1 MQRFAIR
8 EGWTTFWL
16 VALLVFTAT
25 WSVQMADWADG
36 LQILSTI
43 TIIGLAVGLVL
54 AQVRRIPSIVAHLA
68 ALLLGTVVV
77 LYEMTNFLSDSIGGR
92 RAKLDYLWTRW
103 THWYHLVSHG
113 QRADDLYLFILLM
126 AALLWVLSYIS
137 VWFVFRSHW
146 IWLTL
151 LLPGV
156 ILLLNMGYS
165 ERVPHVMIVLYLFA
179 AILLLMRYTFAER
192 EISWKRI
199 GIPYPEALPW
209 RGFWVASYLAMAVI
223 LVGWLTPITSTS
235 QLMLSGWQQVNGPWR
250 NLEDNFNNWFA
261 SLRGPGT
268 VGIGGFASFGNKFQ
282 LGGPLHLSDQPVLL
296 VKTNGNAPYVE
307 AHTYNIFN
315 GLGWESN
322 LDQNSDTTSSSVPPV
337 QRFGANDQIPVP
349 PSASKDRKQQTY
361 SMKVLTPRNSVIF
374 SAGETTSVSVP
385 TSVQVSFYD
394 YANQSLDVLQ
404 ATKADTPPLLW
415 PLVSALQGAQL
426 QQPGEGALPPQVG
439 QRNEIHSTPTSRAI
453 PTASP
458 GATPQPTATPIDPNS
473 IITIAGKSWVGDPD
487 VVKEIKD
494 ALDGLGQDGVS
505 VDLTVSPVGKTNQV
519 TKLTFS
525 GSLPVYSD
533 IEAIYASSG
542 VQSGESYNVTSLM
555 ANATSAQLQQAGTNY
570 PQEITQRYMG
580 VPPHSQRTDQLAHQ
594 ITANFTNPFDKA
606 TAIEMW
612 LRQNM
617 KYDENVPNPPSN
629 SNDLVDYFLFN
640 LKRGYCTYYSSAMN
654 EMLRLLGI
662 PSREVVGFYPAD
674 YDSASGGYLY
684 RDRNAHAW
692 VEVYFPGYGW
702 VPFEPTAARSVFQYG
717 PTPTKTTPA
726 AATSNNNPA
735 GAPPQDN
742 LNRFLDPG
750 QQVGGGPVGT
760 IKAVHHTTTLDWVL
774 RGVIAL
780 ILLVIAVVAFL
791 WLRGMRG
798 MSPATRLFTKV
809 QRGAGWG
816 GLPTK
821 PSMTPYEYASTVS
834 RHIPGARTHVNF
846 LAALYVRERYG
857 RHPATATDLSRA
869 RAAWLRV
876 RVLLLRFLFLQRW
889 RASGQ
894 IRYVEHDLGA
904 DYD

>member
-36 LQILSTI
+36 LHILSTI

-77 LYEMTNFLSDSIGGR
+77 LFEMTNFLSDSIGGR
-92 RAKLDYLWTRW
+92 RAKIDYLWTRW

-113 QRADDLYLFILLM
+113 ERADDLYLFILLM

-165 ERVPHVMIVLYLFA
+165 ERVPHAMIVLYLFA

-223 LVGWLTPITSTS
+223 LVGWLTPITATS
-235 QLMLSGWQQVNGPWR
+235 QLMLDGWQQVNGPWR
-250 NLEDNFNNWFA
+250 NLENDFNNWFA

-268 VGIGGFASFGNKFQ
+268 VGIGGFASFGDNFQ
-282 LGGPLHLSDQPVLL
+282 LGGPLRLSNQPVLV
-296 VKTNGNAPYVE
+296 VKTSGNAPYVE

-322 LDQNSDTTSSSVPPV
+322 LDQNSDTTSSSVSNAPL
-337 QRFGANDQIPVP
+337 QRFGANDKIPVP

-374 SAGETTSVSVP
+374 GAGETTSVSVP
-385 TSVQVSFYD
+385 TSVQVSYFD
-394 YANQSLDVLQ
+394 YSDQSMAVQQ
-404 ATKADTPPLLW
+404 ATKAETPPLLW
-415 PLVSALQGAQL
+415 PLVSALQGAQFHQL
-426 QQPGEGALPPQVG
+426 APRSDIPGTPQA
-439 QRNEIHSTPTSRAI
+439 TPTA
-453 PTASP
+453 TP
-458 GATPQPTATPIDPNS
+458 GATPQPAATPVDPNS
-473 IITIAGKSWVGDPD
+473 IITFGSQTWVSDPD
-487 VVKEIKD
+487 VVQEIEHD
-494 ALDGLGQDGVS
+494 LHTLGQQQIS
-505 VDLTVSPVGKTNQV
+505 VDMTVSPVNKAYQV

-525 GSLPVYSD
+525 GPLPVYSD
-533 IEAIYASSG
+533 VEAIYASAG
-542 VQSGESYNVTSLM
+542 VQSGESYDVTSLM
-555 ANATSAQLQQAGTNY
+555 ANATPAQLRQAGTNY

-594 ITANFTNPFDKA
+594 ITKGLNNPFDQA

-674 YDSASGGYLY
+674 YDSGSGGYLY

-717 PTPTKTTPA
+717 PTPTTTTS
-726 AATSNNNPA
+726 AATTSKSSGT
-735 GAPPQDN
+735 GAPPEDN
-742 LNRFLDPG
+742 LNRLLPG
-750 QQVGGGPVGT
+750 QDVGGGPVGPVT
-760 IKAVHHTTTLDWVL
+760 PVHHTSTLEWVA
-774 RGVIAL
+774 RGVIAF

-791 WLRGMRG
+791 WLRGLRG

-834 RHIPGARTHVNF
+834 RHIPGARTHVSF
-846 LAALYVRERYG
+846 LADLYVRERYG

-889 RASGQ
+889 RASGR
-894 IRYVEHDLGA
+894 ISYVERDLGA
-904 DYD
+904 GDD